1 MISYETL
8 KKILFKFEPE
18 TAHNLAEIC
27 LRVLGKCRI
36 AMAYME
42 KKKYKANP
50 KLTQEVFG
58 VRFENPVGLAA
69 GFDKNATMIKAM
81 KSLGFGFTE
90 IGTMTPKPQDGNPK
104 PRMFRYPEQKSVQNA
119 MGFNNKGSHEV

>member
-1 MISYETL
+1 LISYETL
-8 KKILFKFEPE
+8 KKILFRFEPE
-18 TAHNLAEIC
+18 TAHNIAEYG
-27 LRVLGKCRI
+27 LRVLGKCKI
-36 AMAYME
+36 AKAYME
-42 KKKYKANP
+42 KKNYISNP

-90 IGTMTPKPQDGNPK
+90 NWNYDSKTSRWKPKT
-104 PRMFRYPEQKSVQNA
+104 
-119 MGFNNKGSHEV
+119 